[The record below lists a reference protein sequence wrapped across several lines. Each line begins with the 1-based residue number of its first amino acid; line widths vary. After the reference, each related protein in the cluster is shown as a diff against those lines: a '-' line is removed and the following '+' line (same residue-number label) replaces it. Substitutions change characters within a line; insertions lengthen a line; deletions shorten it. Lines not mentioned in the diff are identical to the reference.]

1 MFSFPRFRSCPVP
14 VGAALLLSVLGGCA
28 SGESI
33 GEPDEF
39 EAADLGERVDPIVGE
54 VFVDV
59 VDPDGMPVEADA
71 VWLTVDGARR
81 NSAHCMQS
89 ESPECETWFAGYE
102 AMQRVTVWA
111 DVCGIL
117 FLDAVTLGTGSDVQ
131 ANHVTLVANDVACG
145 GAERSPAHP

>member
-1 MFSFPRFRSCPVP
+1 MFSSRFFRSSSAP
-14 VGAALLLSVLGGCA
+14 VGMVLVFSMLGGCA

-39 EAADLGERVDPIVGE
+39 EAADLGERVEPLVGE

-59 VDPDGMPVEADA
+59 VDADGMPIEADA

-81 NSAHCMQS
+81 NPAHCMDPN
-89 ESPECETWFAGYE
+89 SPECETWFAGYE

-111 DVCGIL
+111 DVCGLL
-117 FLDAVTLGTGSDVQ
+117 FLDAVTLDAGSDVQ

-145 GAERSPAHP
+145 GAERSVE

>member
-1 MFSFPRFRSCPVP
+1 MFSFRSFRSSSAQLGV
-14 VGAALLLSVLGGCA
+14 VLALSMFGGCA

-33 GEPDEF
+33 DEPDGF
-39 EAADLGERVDPIVGE
+39 EAADLGERIDPLVGE

-59 VDPDGMPVEADA
+59 VDAAGMPIEADA

-81 NSAHCMQS
+81 NPAHCMDPGN
-89 ESPECETWFAGYE
+89 PECETWFVGYE

-111 DVCGIL
+111 DVCGLL
-117 FLDAVTLGTGSDVQ
+117 FLDALTLDASAEVQ

-145 GAERSPAHP
+145 GAERNAP